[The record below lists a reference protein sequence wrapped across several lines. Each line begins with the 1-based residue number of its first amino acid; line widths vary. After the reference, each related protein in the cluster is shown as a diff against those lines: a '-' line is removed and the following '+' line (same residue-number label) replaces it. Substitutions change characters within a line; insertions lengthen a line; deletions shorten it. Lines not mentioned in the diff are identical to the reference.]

1 MNKSTRLLWY
11 CKTPRGWR
19 RFPVVYHLDRGM
31 RLPKKGAVIDGGV
44 EVDYP
49 QGRFEIRQYNS
60 DRKPVYTPVDSD
72 VPNVAMVQVQVAQ
85 KRLLVRHGKIDEL
98 RVLKKAAA
106 AYVKNCKARR
116 AMEAAAQA
124 KLVLDEFLPLVNVTY
139 VRGITREDILKF
151 HAVLRKRG
159 LSDRTVANKH
169 NRLKAFLRFAGG
181 DLSIVGK
188 TPKYE
193 KGLPTIYAT
202 AETSDILAVA
212 DDCMRLVLEMGLKL
226 GLREQEITYAEW
238 GDVNW
243 DESVFRVQGK
253 AHWGWKIKDNEMREI
268 PISADV
274 LEHLKARRKEF
285 PNSKLIVGTS
295 SDKPNQHFLRTL
307 KRLARRAGLNCG
319 KCHGCSTELQEC
331 ENWTLHKL
339 RRTFCTT
346 LLRNGVDARTVSAW
360 AGHAD
365 LATTLRYLRPASA
378 KEMQDKMNAIP
389 W

>member
-1 MNKSTRLLWY
+1 
-11 CKTPRGWR
+11 
-19 RFPVVYHLDRGM
+19 M
-31 RLPKKGAVIDGGV
+31 RLPKKGAVIDGGI

-72 VPNVAMVQVQVAQ
+72 IPNVAMVQVQVAQ

-106 AYVKNCKARR
+106 AYVKNCKARQ

-159 LSDRTVANKH
+159 LKDRTVANKH

-193 KGLPTIYAT
+193 KGLPTIYAS
-202 AETSDILAVA
+202 AETSEILAAA
-212 DDCMRLVLEMGLKL
+212 DDYMELVIELGLKL

-285 PNSKLIVGTS
+285 PKTKLIVGTS
-295 SDKPNQHFLRTL
+295 SDRPNQHFLRTL

-319 KCHGCSTELQEC
+319 KCHGCGTESQEC

-378 KEMQDKMNAIP
+378 KEMQDRVNAIP